1 MEDKLRL
8 AEFYAQSLCYI
19 ATEFFAAQGN
29 PSREELVRYYR
40 YGKIGVRIV
49 EDILDEKIDFDP
61 IGSLGLKNPDSAMEV
76 IHSDM
81 AADDFDDDEFEDTM
95 VEAFR
100 RVISEESDDVGDSP
114 DESDD
119 FDTDIDMEDLEEDQ
133 MSDNTDDE
141 SSLKTTDPADRDL
154 SRKPID
160 HSLFREYYHKYLL
173 VYQNPASCGLDKLGF
188 GINPGD
194 NCMLAYGYVDH
205 TAGLSLHILCSA
217 CETKQG
223 LLKLGSVSN
232 GSTMTMRYN
241 SENGNIQSLGSL
253 IPNEAFFNKIRMV
266 NEGYKGNADLEILR
280 EYEDIDL
287 LRHPKFPDDMRVKF
301 IKPGLQGEE
310 IWCRMES
317 ISDNLIM
324 GTLLNEPYGDFGIHE
339 GDSVGILTGLADG
352 EMVAIAKL

>member
-1 MEDKLRL
+1 MIMRIIITGTDINFTCLIEKLEYGEDDASGDVNFSISLKEYIVIDP
-8 AEFYAQSLCYI
+8 AE
-19 ATEFFAAQGN
+19 G
-29 PSREELVRYYR
+29 
-40 YGKIGVRIV
+40 
-49 EDILDEKIDFDP
+49 EDPE
-61 IGSLGLKNPDSAMEV
+61 
-76 IHSDM
+76 
-81 AADDFDDDEFEDTM
+81 DDDEEQADGEDS
-95 VEAFR
+95 VDDAADLSSHFR
-100 RVISEESDDVGDSP
+100 TSNPENQ
-114 DESDD
+114 
-119 FDTDIDMEDLEEDQ
+119 DQ
-133 MSDNTDDE
+133 
-141 SSLKTTDPADRDL
+141 
-154 SRKPID
+154 SRKPIGQ
-160 HSLFREYYHKYLL
+160 SLFREYYHKYLL

-223 LLKLGSVSN
+223 LLRLGSVSN

-241 SENGNIQSLGSL
+241 SENGNIRSLGSL

-266 NEGYKGNADLEILR
+266 NEGYKGSADLEILR

-287 LRHPKFPDDMRVKF
+287 LRHPQFPDDMRVKF

-310 IWCRMES
+310 IWCRMEG

-339 GDSVGILTGLADG
+339 GDSVGILTGNVDG
-352 EMVAIAKL
+352 QMMAVAKL